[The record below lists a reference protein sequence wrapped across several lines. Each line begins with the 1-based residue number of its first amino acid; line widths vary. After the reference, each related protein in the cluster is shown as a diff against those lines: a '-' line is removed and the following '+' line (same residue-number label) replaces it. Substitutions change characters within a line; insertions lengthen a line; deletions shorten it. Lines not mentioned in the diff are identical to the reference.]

1 MLRYPRCY
9 PTLPPT
15 LPPGY
20 VRALSGY
27 LDSRMTSS
35 EVHNS
40 NFSRCVFVFVFS
52 TQGCNIAYGD
62 IKSKPPMHS
71 RYFPD
76 HCTRSGFNLVA
87 NCVFK
92 LVVFKCRAVPPI
104 CWPPCP
110 GQRLAWRSTEWCHCP
125 TWRCPLTKTT
135 SLSRRIPRNCTPP
148 YATPIPASPVNS
160 SIPPVNDLTT
170 PRWQRCSDT
179 LGGSERR
186 RGRTRCLRGQD
197 A

>member
-15 LPPGY
+15 LLPGY

-62 IKSKPPMHS
+62 IKSKPP
-71 RYFPD
+71 
-76 HCTRSGFNLVA
+76 CTRAISLSTVLSADLTWWQFVCPPIERASVSKPLVA
-87 NCVFK
+87 CVK
-92 LVVFKCRAVPPI
+92 ACRRQLVRCVSPCRLVQSVLCAQNGIRRTPYSRTSVRRASV
-104 CWPPCP
+104 
-110 GQRLAWRSTEWCHCP
+110 RL
-125 TWRCPLTKTT
+125 PL
-135 SLSRRIPRNCTPP
+135 L
-148 YATPIPASPVNS
+148 PA
-160 SIPPVNDLTT
+160 
-170 PRWQRCSDT
+170 
-179 LGGSERR
+179 
-186 RGRTRCLRGQD
+186 